1 MDHSEAS
8 RLMASE
14 RYLLDELS
22 TADRDA
28 FEEHLFAC
36 HECALDVRA
45 GSVFLEHGK
54 VDLAGSVLRPGLVPE
69 KVRPSFGLSSFGTS
83 WWRPAF
89 AIPAMAILLMVVGY
103 QNLVTYPAMRGALA
117 RNNAPRILPAA
128 SLVSAASR
136 GAAPSAITAYAGE
149 EFFLPLDIQPQIQ
162 PQNAFQSY
170 VVELQN
176 PAGGVQWSLPVS
188 SEQAKDTLPI
198 QSPGVNQAG
207 RYQLIVMGRSAQGEN
222 SEIGR
227 YPFNLQ
233 FATKTNPQP

>member
-89 AIPAMAILLMVVGY
+89 AIPAMAIL
-103 QNLVTYPAMRGALA
+103 
-117 RNNAPRILPAA
+117 
-128 SLVSAASR
+128 
-136 GAAPSAITAYAGE
+136 
-149 EFFLPLDIQPQIQ
+149 
-162 PQNAFQSY
+162 
-170 VVELQN
+170 
-176 PAGGVQWSLPVS
+176 
-188 SEQAKDTLPI
+188 
-198 QSPGVNQAG
+198 
-207 RYQLIVMGRSAQGEN
+207 
-222 SEIGR
+222 
-227 YPFNLQ
+227 
-233 FATKTNPQP
+233 